1 MLFAATVDVDVCGE
15 QLYAETS
22 PSSISSLPRILQLA
36 SPLSSIVVAVAAA
49 TVALYHLLS
58 LEQQ

>member
-15 QLYAETS
+15 QLYEETS

-36 SPLSSIVVAVAAA
+36 PPLSSIVVAVAAA
-49 TVALYHLLS
+49 ATVALYHLP